1 MKTIVPFTALVAL
14 SIAANANAQTVEYAA
29 EGAAP
34 NVAVTGYYGG
44 GFYSGWGYG
53 GGTVAGSALRGA
65 ADLVRAEGDN
75 AYMNSLANIN
85 NQIAI
90 KKNIENRDQWVET
103 YFHMRRTNDAY
114 RASQRLTPT
123 SLGQAQ
129 QMAKMMTPQRLSSY
143 QLEPNTGKIRWP
155 DAFQGPEFAA
165 ARSQLEKMFATRT
178 TENAGVGSTLDS
190 RVNAITSEMRDALK
204 SRIDNMPTN
213 EYLAAKKFIDGLGYE
228 ARFAPGVEGLAAK

>member
-1 MKTIVPFTALVAL
+1 MKTILTFAALAVAFTATHT
-14 SIAANANAQTVEYAA
+14 NAQTVDYAA

-44 GFYSGWGYG
+44 GFYPGWGYG
-53 GGTVAGSALRGA
+53 GGTVEGSVLRGA

-114 RASQRLTPT
+114 RASQRLAPS
-123 SLGQAQ
+123 SLDKSQ
-129 QMAKMMTPQRLSSY
+129 QMARMMTPQRLNSY
-143 QLEPNTGKIRWP
+143 QLDPATGKIHWP
-155 DAFQGPEFAA
+155 AAFQGTEFTF
-165 ARSQLEKMFATRT
+165 ARQQLEKMFTARSAQ
-178 TENAGVGSTLDS
+178 NAGVGGTLDS
-190 RVNAITSEMRDALK
+190 SVNAITGQMREALK
-204 SRIDNMPTN
+204 SQINNMPTS

-228 ARFAPGVEGLAAK
+228 ARFAPGVEGLAAN